1 MSNPETLEDYKS
13 WCREFLNV
21 DFDDEASKNR
31 YEINILNAHLAAN
44 NHSFFQLLDRKLEE
58 CSDSY
63 EQMTNSELFIS
74 PVNFKLV
81 QKTYDSAV
89 DKSFRTNILWNDNF
103 PEEPKKGWV
112 TPINLHS
119 YFNDAV
125 RGYLICRFIDGPRFI
140 AKQLGKY
147 AKSLGLKSRF
157 YSQEREEGYYAY
169 HFYVTIEVPFLD
181 ESFKKVNS
189 QIEIEIQLTTQL
201 QEVLKELTHQFYQV
215 NRLRSDNNSKWKWN
229 YKTNGFKLSYVS
241 HTLHLLESIII
252 EIRDNKTDVNQLN
265 ED

>member
-1 MSNPETLEDYKS
+1 
-13 WCREFLNV
+13 
-21 DFDDEASKNR
+21 
-31 YEINILNAHLAAN
+31 
-44 NHSFFQLLDRKLEE
+44 
-58 CSDSY
+58 
-63 EQMTNSELFIS
+63 MT
-74 PVNFKLV
+74 
-81 QKTYDSAV
+81 
-89 DKSFRTNILWNDNF
+89 
-103 PEEPKKGWV
+103 
-112 TPINLHS
+112 
-119 YFNDAV
+119 
-125 RGYLICRFIDGPRFI
+125 RFI

-181 ESFKKVNS
+181 ESFKKINS
-189 QIEIEIQLTTQL
+189 EIEIEIQLTTQL